1 MKLKSY
7 AYGEW
12 FESKEDGQ
20 QLFNAV
26 DGNYVASI
34 SSTGLDYKEM
44 LNYGRKIGQDLRKYT
59 IHERARMLKSL
70 AFYLID
76 RKEKYY
82 ELSKAT
88 GATRTDSWIDIEGG
102 IGTLFTYASKIRR
115 EMTDNTFHI
124 DGNYEPISKMGTFIG
139 HHICTPLQGVAVH
152 INAFNFPIWGMLEKI
167 APSLA
172 AGMPVIVKPAS
183 LTAYLTELMVKD
195 IVDSGILPK
204 GSVQLICGS
213 TGDLLEN
220 VMHQDVVTFTGSA
233 YTGRKLKSLPNII
246 NNSVRFNMEAD
257 SLNFSIL
264 GESSAPGSEEFD
276 LFIKEVMREMT
287 VKAGQKCTAIR
298 RVIVPEKYTED
309 VISAL
314 KTRLSKNIIG
324 DPSVEGTRMGPLAG
338 RDQLADVEKAIEE
351 LKKESTLI
359 YGDED
364 YNLNGGSRENGAFL
378 HPKILLCEDGLNK
391 TAPHSIEAFGPVSTI
406 LPYKNTDE
414 AIALIKRGEG
424 SLVGSIF
431 TDDNIF
437 AKDLTLGTASYH
449 GRLHFVNRHSAK
461 ENTGHGSPL
470 PHMVHGGPG
479 RAGGG
484 EELGGIRSVMHYMQ
498 RTAIQANPDLLTA
511 ITEEYQPGSERIE
524 DLRHPFTKHFEE
536 LVIGDSYTSGK
547 RTITEGDIVNFA
559 NLSWDHFYAHTD
571 VTSLAGTI
579 FEQRVAH
586 GYFIISAAAGLFV
599 ERKKGPVLANYGLDE
614 LRFTMPVYAGDTI
627 YTILTCK
634 SKQIKERRN
643 DDEVITGIVK
653 FQVEVYNQREELVA
667 LGTILTL
674 VKRLDQDAKI

>member
-12 FESKEDGQ
+12 IEGQ
-20 QLFNAV
+20 DEGQRLFNAV
-26 DGNYVASI
+26 DGNFVASI
-34 SSTGLDYKEM
+34 SSKGVDFKGM
-44 LNYGRKIGQDLRKYT
+44 LEYGRNVGKTLRDYT
-59 IHERARMLKSL
+59 IHERARMLKAL

-102 IGTLFTYASKIRR
+102 IGTLFTYASKVRR
-115 EMTDNTFHI
+115 EMTDNKFHI
-124 DGNYEPISKMGTFIG
+124 DGKYEPLSKMGTFIG

-152 INAFNFPIWGMLEKI
+152 INAFNFPIWGMLEKM
-167 APSLA
+167 APSIA
-172 AGMPVIVKPAS
+172 AGMPVIIKPAS
-183 LTAYLTELMVKD
+183 LTAYLTELMVDD
-195 IVDSGILPK
+195 IVKSKILPE

-213 TGDLLEN
+213 TGDLLDH

-233 YTGRKLKSLPNII
+233 YTGRKLKSMPSII

-264 GESSAPGSEEFD
+264 SESSAPGTDEFD

-309 VISAL
+309 VANAL
-314 KTRLSKNIIG
+314 KNKLSKNIIG
-324 DPSVEGTRMGPLAG
+324 DPSKEGTRMGPLAG
-338 RDQLADVEKAIEE
+338 RDQVFDVNKAVEE
-351 LKKESTLI
+351 LKKEASVI
-359 YGDED
+359 YSNDD
-364 YNLNGGSRENGAFL
+364 FQLNGGSKTEGAFF
-378 HPKILLCEDGLNK
+378 HPTILLCEDALNK

-414 AIALIKRGEG
+414 AIELIKKGEG

-431 TDDNIF
+431 TDDSSF
-437 AKDLTLGTASYH
+437 AKDITLGTASYH

-484 EELGGIRSVMHYMQ
+484 EELGGVRSVMHYMQ
-498 RTAIQANPDLLTA
+498 RTAIQANPDLLTS
-511 ITEEYQPGSERIE
+511 ITEEYQPGAAKIE
-524 DLRHPFTKHFEE
+524 DVRHPFTKHYEE

-586 GYFIISAAAGLFV
+586 GYFVISAAAGLFV

-627 YTILTCK
+627 YTVLTCK
-634 SKQIKERRN
+634 SKQIKERKT
-643 DDEVITGIVK
+643 DDEVITGVVK
-653 FQVEVYNQREELVA
+653 WQVEVFNQREELIA

-674 VKRLDQDAKI
+674 VKRLDQEAAI

>member
-12 FESKEDGQ
+12 IEGTGNGQ
-20 QLFNAV
+20 NLYNAV
-26 DGNYVASI
+26 NGSFIASI
-34 SSTGLDYKEM
+34 SSDGVDFKGMLD
-44 LNYGRKIGQDLRKYT
+44 YGRKVAKTLRNYT
-59 IHERARMLKSL
+59 IHERARMLKAL
-70 AFYLID
+70 AFYLVE

-82 ELSKAT
+82 ELSKQT

-102 IGTLFTYASKIRR
+102 IGTLFTYASKVRR
-115 EMTDNTFHI
+115 EMTDNKFHI
-124 DGNYEPISKMGTFIG
+124 DGNYEVLSKMGTFIG
-139 HHICTPLQGVAVH
+139 HHICTPLQGVAIH
-152 INAFNFPIWGMLEKI
+152 INAFNFPIWGMLEKL
-167 APSLA
+167 APSIV
-172 AGMPVIVKPAS
+172 AGMPVIIKPAS
-183 LTAYLTELMVKD
+183 LTSYLTELMVKD
-195 IVDSGILPK
+195 IIKSKILPK

-213 TGDLLEN
+213 TGDLLDN
-220 VMHQDVVTFTGSA
+220 VTHQDVVTFTGSA
-233 YTGRKLKSLPNII
+233 YTGRKLKSLPSII

-257 SLNFSIL
+257 SLNFTIL
-264 GESSAPGSEEFD
+264 GKSSAPGTEEFD
-276 LFIKEVMREMT
+276 LFIKEITREMT

-298 RVIVPEKYTED
+298 RVIVPEDYTED
-309 VISAL
+309 VIKAL
-314 KTRLSKNIIG
+314 SEKLDKNIIG

-338 RDQLADVEKAIEE
+338 KDQVLDVTNAVEE
-351 LKKESTLI
+351 LKKEAKVV
-359 YGDED
+359 YAKED
-364 YNLNGGSRENGAFL
+364 YLLNGGSKSDGAFF
-378 HPKILLCEDGLNK
+378 HPTLLLAKNSMK
-391 TAPHSIEAFGPVSTI
+391 SKAPHYIEAFGPVSTI
-406 LPYKNTDE
+406 LPYKSTDE
-414 AIALIKRGEG
+414 AIELIKRGEG

-431 TDDNIF
+431 TDDSKF
-437 AKDLTLGTASYH
+437 AKDITLETASYH

-484 EELGGIRSVMHYMQ
+484 EELGGIRSVLHYMQ
-498 RTAIQANPDLLTA
+498 RTAIQANPDLLTS
-511 ITEEYQPGSERIE
+511 ILEEYQPGATKIE

-547 RTITEGDIVNFA
+547 RTITEADIVNFA

-579 FEQRVAH
+579 FEHRVAH
-586 GYFIISAAAGLFV
+586 GYFVISAAAGLFV

-634 SKQIKERRN
+634 SKQIKERKKE
-643 DDEVITGIVK
+643 DEVLSGVVK
-653 FQVEVYNQREELVA
+653 WQVEVFNQRDELIS

-674 VKRLDQDAKI
+674 VKRLDQKAEI

>member
-12 FESKEDGQ
+12 IEGQ
-20 QLFNAV
+20 DEGQRLYNAV
-26 DGNYVASI
+26 DGSFVASI
-34 SSTGLDYKEM
+34 SSKGVDYKGM
-44 LNYGRKIGQDLRKYT
+44 LEYGRNVGKTLREYT
-59 IHERARMLKSL
+59 IHERARMLKNL

-76 RKEKYY
+76 RKERYY

-102 IGTLFTYASKIRR
+102 IGTLFTYASKVRR
-115 EMTDNTFHI
+115 EMTDNKFHI
-124 DGNYEPISKMGTFIG
+124 DGNYEAISKMGTFIG
-139 HHICTPLQGVAVH
+139 HHICTPLQGVAIH
-152 INAFNFPIWGMLEKI
+152 INAFNFPIWGMLEKM
-167 APSLA
+167 APSIA
-172 AGMPVIVKPAS
+172 AGMPVIIKPAS
-183 LTAYLTELMVKD
+183 LTAYLTELMIND
-195 IVDSGILPK
+195 IIDSKILPE
-204 GSVQLICGS
+204 GSIQLICGS

-233 YTGRKLKSLPNII
+233 YTGRKLKSMPSII

-264 GESSAPGSEEFD
+264 GESSAPGTEEFD
-276 LFIKEVMREMT
+276 LFVKEVMREMT

-309 VISAL
+309 FSNAL
-314 KTRLSKNIIG
+314 KARLEKNIIG
-324 DPSVEGTRMGPLAG
+324 DPSKDGTRMGPLAG
-338 RDQLADVEKAIEE
+338 RDQVSDVARALEE
-351 LKKESTLI
+351 LKKEASVV
-359 YGDED
+359 YSKED
-364 YNLNGGSRENGAFL
+364 YTLNGGSKADGAFF
-378 HPKILLCEDGLNK
+378 HPTILLCEDALNK
-391 TAPHSIEAFGPVSTI
+391 TAPHSVEAFGPVSTI

-414 AIALIKRGEG
+414 AIELIKKGEG

-431 TDDNIF
+431 TDGNKF
-437 AKDLTLGTASYH
+437 AKDITLGTASYH

-484 EELGGIRSVMHYMQ
+484 EELGGVRSVLHYMQ
-498 RTAIQANPDLLTA
+498 RTAIQANPDLMTS
-511 ITEEYQPGSERIE
+511 ITEEYQPGAAKIE
-524 DLRHPFTKHFEE
+524 DVRHPFTKHYEE

-586 GYFIISAAAGLFV
+586 GYFVISAAAGLFV
-599 ERKKGPVLANYGLDE
+599 ERKKGPVLANYGLDD

-627 YTILTCK
+627 YTVLTCK
-634 SKQIKERRN
+634 SKQIKERRA
-643 DDEVITGIVK
+643 DDDVLTGVVK
-653 FQVEVYNQREELVA
+653 WQVEVFNQREEMIA

-674 VKRLDQDAKI
+674 VRRLDQDAAI

>member
-7 AYGEW
+7 ACGEW
-12 FESKEDGQ
+12 FESSENGQ
-20 QLFNAV
+20 QLHNAI
-26 DGNYVASI
+26 DGSYVASI
-34 SSTGLDYKEM
+34 SSKGLDYKEM
-44 LNYGRKIGQDLRKYT
+44 LNYGRNVGKDLRKYT
-59 IHERARMLKSL
+59 IHERARMLKAL

-124 DGNYEPISKMGTFIG
+124 DGKYEALSKMGTFIG
-139 HHICTPLQGVAVH
+139 HHICTPLQGVAIH

-195 IVDSGILPK
+195 IIESGILPT
-204 GSVQLICGS
+204 GSLQLICGS
-213 TGDLLEN
+213 TGDLLDN

-233 YTGRKLKSLPNII
+233 YTGRKLKSLPSII

-264 GESSAPGSEEFD
+264 GEKSAPGTEEFD

-309 VISAL
+309 VANAL
-314 KTRLSKNIIG
+314 KERLSKNIIG

-338 RDQLADVEKAIEE
+338 RDQLADVEKALEE
-351 LKKESTLI
+351 LKKEATLI
-359 YGDED
+359 YGDQD
-364 YNLNGGSRENGAFL
+364 YNLNGGSKEYGAFL

-406 LPYKNTDE
+406 LPYRNTDE
-414 AIALIKRGEG
+414 AIELIKKGEG

-431 TDDNIF
+431 TDDSQF
-437 AKDLTLGTASYH
+437 AKDITLGTASYH

-484 EELGGIRSVMHYMQ
+484 EELGGVRSVLHYMQ
-498 RTAIQANPDLLTA
+498 RTAIQANPDLLTS
-511 ITEEYQPGSERIE
+511 ITEEYQPGTTRIE
-524 DLRHPFTKHFEE
+524 DVRHPFTKHFEE
-536 LVIGDSYTSGK
+536 LVIGDSFTSGK
-547 RTITEGDIVNFA
+547 RTVTEADIVNFA

-586 GYFIISAAAGLFV
+586 GYFVISAAAGLFV
-599 ERKKGPVLANYGLDE
+599 ERKKGPILANYGLDE

-634 SKQIKERRN
+634 SKQIKERRT
-643 DDEVITGIVK
+643 DDEVITGVVK
-653 FQVEVYNQREELVA
+653 FQVEVFNQRDELVA

-674 VKRLDQDAKI
+674 VKRLDQEAKI

>member
-12 FESKEDGQ
+12 IEGQ
-20 QLFNAV
+20 DEGQRLYNAV
-26 DGNYVASI
+26 DGSFVASI
-34 SSTGLDYKEM
+34 SSKGVDYKGM
-44 LNYGRKIGQDLRKYT
+44 LEYGRNVGKTLREYT
-59 IHERARMLKSL
+59 IHERARMLKNL

-76 RKEKYY
+76 RKERYY

-102 IGTLFTYASKIRR
+102 IGTLFTYASKVRR
-115 EMTDNTFHI
+115 EMTDNKFHI
-124 DGNYEPISKMGTFIG
+124 DGNYEAISKMGTFIG
-139 HHICTPLQGVAVH
+139 HHICTPLQGVAIH
-152 INAFNFPIWGMLEKI
+152 INAFNFPIWGMLEKM
-167 APSLA
+167 APSIA
-172 AGMPVIVKPAS
+172 AGMPVIIKPAS
-183 LTAYLTELMVKD
+183 LTAYLTELMIND
-195 IVDSGILPK
+195 IIDSKILPE
-204 GSVQLICGS
+204 GSIQLICGS

-233 YTGRKLKSLPNII
+233 YTGRKLKTMPSII

-264 GESSAPGSEEFD
+264 GDSSAPGTEEFD
-276 LFIKEVMREMT
+276 LFVKEVMREMT

-309 VISAL
+309 FSNAL
-314 KTRLSKNIIG
+314 KARLEKNIIG
-324 DPSVEGTRMGPLAG
+324 DPSKDGTRMGPLAG
-338 RDQLADVEKAIEE
+338 RDQVSDVARALEE
-351 LKKESTLI
+351 LKKEASVI
-359 YGDED
+359 YTKED
-364 YNLNGGSRENGAFL
+364 YTLNGGSKADGAFF
-378 HPKILLCEDGLNK
+378 HPTILLCEDALNK
-391 TAPHSIEAFGPVSTI
+391 TAPHSVEAFGPVSTI

-414 AIALIKRGEG
+414 AIELIKKGEG

-431 TDDNIF
+431 TDDNKF
-437 AKDLTLGTASYH
+437 AKDITLGTASYH

-484 EELGGIRSVMHYMQ
+484 EELGGVRSVLHYMQ
-498 RTAIQANPDLLTA
+498 RTAIQANPDLMTS
-511 ITEEYQPGSERIE
+511 ITEEYQPGATKIE
-524 DLRHPFTKHFEE
+524 DVRHPFTKHYEE

-586 GYFIISAAAGLFV
+586 GYFVISAAAGLFV
-599 ERKKGPVLANYGLDE
+599 ERKKGPVLANYGLDD

-627 YTILTCK
+627 YTVLTCK
-634 SKQIKERRN
+634 SKQIKERRA
-643 DDEVITGIVK
+643 DDDVLTGVVK
-653 FQVEVYNQREELVA
+653 WQVEVFNQREEMIA

-674 VKRLDQDAKI
+674 VRRLDQDAAI

>member
-12 FESKEDGQ
+12 IEGADVGQ
-20 QLFNAV
+20 SLFNAV
-26 DGNYVASI
+26 NGDFVASI
-34 SSTGLDYKEM
+34 SSKGVDYKDM
-44 LNYGRKIGQDLRKYT
+44 LEYGRNIGKTLRNYT
-59 IHERARMLKSL
+59 IHERARMLKEL

-102 IGTLFTYASKIRR
+102 IGTLFTYASKVRR
-115 EMTDNTFHI
+115 EMTDNKFHI
-124 DGNYEPISKMGTFIG
+124 DGKYEPLSKNGTFIG
-139 HHICTPLQGVAVH
+139 QHICSPLQGVAIH
-152 INAFNFPIWGMLEKI
+152 INAFNFPVWGMLEKL
-167 APSLA
+167 APSIA
-172 AGMPVIVKPAS
+172 AGMPIIIKPAS
-183 LTAYLTELMVKD
+183 LTAYLTELMVQD
-195 IVDSGILPK
+195 IIKSKILPK

-213 TGDLLEN
+213 TGNLLDF

-233 YTGRKLKSLPNII
+233 YTGRKLKSHNSII
-246 NNSVRFNMEAD
+246 SNSVRFNMEAD

-264 GESSAPGSEEFD
+264 GDKSGPNTEEFE
-276 LFIKEVMREMT
+276 LFIKEVTREMT

-298 RVIVPEKYTED
+298 RVIVPEKFTDD
-309 VISAL
+309 VINAL
-314 KTRLSKNIIG
+314 KAKLDKNIIG
-324 DPSVEGTRMGPLAG
+324 DPSIEGTRMGPLAG
-338 RDQLADVEKAIEE
+338 KDQVIDVIKALKG
-351 LKKESTLI
+351 LKKEAKVVYSN
-359 YGDED
+359 DDFE
-364 YNLNGGSRENGAFL
+364 LNGGSKENGAFL
-378 HPKILLCEDGLNK
+378 HPTLLLAEDPLSK
-391 TAPHSIEAFGPVSTI
+391 TAPHTIEAFGPISTI

-414 AIALIKRGEG
+414 AIELIKKGEG

-431 TDDNIF
+431 TNNSVF
-437 AKDLTLGTASYH
+437 AKEITLGTASYH
-449 GRLHFVNRHSAK
+449 GRLHFVNRNSAK

-484 EELGGIRSVMHYMQ
+484 EELGGVRSVLHYMQ

-511 ITEEYQPGSERIE
+511 ITGEYLPGAKKIE
-524 DLRHPFTKHFEE
+524 DVRHPFTKHYEE
-536 LVIGDSYTSGK
+536 LEIGDSYTSGK
-547 RTITEGDIVNFA
+547 RTITEADIVNFA

-586 GYFIISAAAGLFV
+586 GYFVISAAAGLFV

-634 SKQIKERRN
+634 SKQIKERKTET
-643 DDEVITGIVK
+643 EVISGVVK
-653 FQVEVYNQREELVA
+653 WQVEVFNQREELIA

-674 VKRLDQDAKI
+674 VKRQDQKAII

>member
-431 TDDNIF
+431 TDDTIF

-524 DLRHPFTKHFEE
+524 DLRHPFTKHFDE

>member
-1 MKLKSY
+1 MKLKSF

-12 FESKEDGQ
+12 LEGKDEGQ
-20 QLFNAV
+20 QLKNAV
-26 DGNYVASI
+26 DGSYVASI
-34 SSTGLDYKEM
+34 SSSGIDFKGM
-44 LNYGRKIGQDLRKYT
+44 LEYGRGVGIGLRKHT
-59 IHERARMLKSL
+59 IHERARMLKAL

-88 GATRTDSWIDIEGG
+88 GATKTDSWIDIEGG
-102 IGTLFTYASKIRR
+102 IGTLFTYASKVRR

-139 HHICTPLQGVAVH
+139 HHICTPLQGVAIH

-167 APSLA
+167 APSIA

-195 IVDSGILPK
+195 IIDSKILPT
-204 GSVQLICGS
+204 GTIQLICGS
-213 TGDLLEN
+213 TGDLLDN
-220 VMHQDVVTFTGSA
+220 VTHQDVVTFTGSA
-233 YTGRKLKSLPNII
+233 YTGRKLKSMPSII

-264 GESSAPGSEEFD
+264 GEKSSPGTDEFD

-298 RVIVPEKYTED
+298 RVIVPEKYTDD
-309 VISAL
+309 VIYAL
-314 KTRLSKNIIG
+314 KNRLEKNIIG
-324 DPSVEGTRMGPLAG
+324 DPSKDGTRMGPLAG
-338 RDQLADVEKAIEE
+338 KAQVEDVNKALEL
-351 LKKESTLI
+351 LKKDASVV
-359 YGDED
+359 YGKEEFD
-364 YNLNGGSRENGAFL
+364 LNGGSKENGAFI
-378 HPKILLCEDGLNK
+378 HPTILLCNDALNK
-391 TAPHSIEAFGPVSTI
+391 TAPHNVEAFGPISTI

-414 AIALIKRGEG
+414 AIELIKKGEG

-431 TDDNIF
+431 TKDNNF
-437 AKDLTLGTASYH
+437 AKEITFGTASYH

-484 EELGGIRSVMHYMQ
+484 EELGGVRSVMHYMQ
-498 RTAIQANPDLLTA
+498 RTAIQANPDLMTA
-511 ITEEYQPGSERIE
+511 ITEEYQPGAKKKE
-524 DLRHPFTKHFEE
+524 DVRHPFTKHYEE
-536 LVIGDSYTSGK
+536 LVIGDSFTSGK

-571 VTSLAGTI
+571 VTSLSGTI

-586 GYFIISAAAGLFV
+586 GYFVISAAAGLFV
-599 ERKKGPVLANYGLDE
+599 ERKKGPVLANYGLDD

-627 YTILTCK
+627 YTVLTCK
-634 SKQIKERRN
+634 SKQIKERRTDN
-643 DDEVITGIVK
+643 EVLTGVVK
-653 FQVEVYNQREELVA
+653 WQVEVFNQREELIA

-674 VKRLDQDAKI
+674 VRRLDQDATI

>member
-26 DGNYVASI
+26 DGNYVVSI

-431 TDDNIF
+431 TDDTIF

>member
-431 TDDNIF
+431 TDDTIF